1 MDEILYHQP
10 GIKPSQQRPPE
21 VTHPGCAPP
30 GSQPPTRCAYDYRG
44 LGHCIFALFTQAGF
58 PPSRCRVGQAHK
70 GNPPPPLRRSD
81 RGGIFLTGSRVVWI
95 WPARPPREDNG
106 DGMGACP
113 WSWSWCLWTK
123 QPTTF
128 RPIRLLVLAEGQAR
142 CTAPLV
148 QCIDR
153 SGGPHPHL
161 LSLVAPLRALPVR
174 VRSCGSVAGKVKR
187 CSRKSWRQL

>member
-81 RGGIFLTGSRVVWI
+81 RGAFFSLG
-95 WPARPPREDNG
+95 RE
-106 DGMGACP
+106 
-113 WSWSWCLWTK
+113 
-123 QPTTF
+123 
-128 RPIRLLVLAEGQAR
+128 
-142 CTAPLV
+142 
-148 QCIDR
+148 
-153 SGGPHPHL
+153 
-161 LSLVAPLRALPVR
+161 
-174 VRSCGSVAGKVKR
+174 SCGSGRPGPHARTTVMAWAHAPGPGPGV
-187 CSRKSWRQL
+187 SEQNNPQLFGPSGC